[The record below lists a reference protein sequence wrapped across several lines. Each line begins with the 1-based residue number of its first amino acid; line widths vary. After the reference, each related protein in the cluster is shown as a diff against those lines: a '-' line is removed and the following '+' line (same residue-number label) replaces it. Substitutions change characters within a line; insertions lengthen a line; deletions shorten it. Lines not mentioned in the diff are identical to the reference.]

1 MTTSWKILAVSSLT
15 TLTVISGTLGA
26 VPSFAQVGRADST
39 ATATAINATPAS
51 VTGTPSPTSELTGT
65 PSPASERT
73 GTPSAVL
80 TGVKKTAT
88 ATPTR
93 TGPGATAT
101 ALPRQKSGLPVAI
114 VLEAGLRRIAVGL
127 DARNALLMANS
138 LVPRLFVI
146 APHYVPTGF
155 VLQLIHVDPAQ
166 DQQTPPFASLQYV
179 PKNLAKAKGAYSS
192 FYVNIQY
199 GLSSVIMPGTKPTVV
214 VINPGKKGIGIVK
227 GTLVDLKPKHG
238 DEIVHVLFTRMAISY
253 DVSSNVSKSKLRVSD
268 LTKVASSLS

>member
-39 ATATAINATPAS
+39 ATATATATNGTPAS
-51 VTGTPSPTSELTGT
+51 VTGT

-93 TGPGATAT
+93 TGPEATAT
-101 ALPRQKSGLPVAI
+101 TLPRQKSGLPVAI
-114 VLEAGLRRIAVGL
+114 VLEAGLRRVAVGL
-127 DARNALLMANS
+127 DPRNALLMANA

-179 PKNLAKAKGAYSS
+179 PKNLAKAKGAYPS

-199 GLSSVIMPGTKPTVV
+199 GLSSVIMPGAKPQVL

-227 GTLVDLKPKHG
+227 GTLVDMKPKHG

-253 DVSSNVSKSKLRVSD
+253 DVSSNIGKSKLRISD